1 MYVNNLKSA
10 FAKGLN
16 TTSEAEVSFNCTQ
29 KRFNSII
36 TKLQASKTP
45 VARATT
51 LDVGYNIATAKE
63 NSSYRLTYSDSK
75 DIERVLA
82 EFNEAK
88 ADPLSVY
95 KKCVREFSSQNNKN
109 LIMIKKTRDKK

>member
-16 TTSEAEVSFNCTQ
+16 TTLEAEVSFNCTQ
-29 KRFNSII
+29 KKFNSII
-36 TKLQASKTP
+36 SKLQASKTP

-51 LDVGYNIATAKE
+51 LDIGYNISTAKE

-75 DIERVLA
+75 DIERIIS
-82 EFNEAK
+82 EFNKAK
-88 ADPLSVY
+88 AG
-95 KKCVREFSSQNNKN
+95 
-109 LIMIKKTRDKK
+109 